1 MFMMS
6 GDVLPRASATIKA
19 EPRRRREVLRIPM
32 VTRTL
37 EGWGQKE
44 ARGGSRKEAG
54 GSRRNQ
60 GPGVVTGLNVPQVT
74 FCKKLRASI

>member
-19 EPRRRREVLRIPM
+19 EPRRRREVLRIPI

-37 EGWGQKE
+37 ERWGPRE
-44 ARGGSRKEAG
+44 ELGPGRGAAGRRQEVAG
-54 GSRRNQ
+54 GIR
-60 GPGVVTGLNVPQVT
+60 GQVW
-74 FCKKLRASI
+74 